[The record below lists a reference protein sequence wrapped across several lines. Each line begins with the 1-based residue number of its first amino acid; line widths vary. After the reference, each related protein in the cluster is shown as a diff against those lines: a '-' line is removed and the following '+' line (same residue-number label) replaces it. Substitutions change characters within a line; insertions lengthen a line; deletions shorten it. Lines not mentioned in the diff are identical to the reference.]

1 MPNQIKFTD
10 VVAERLQDISDEDC
24 LAEGIRRWTK
34 DGKLFKYDLS
44 DGFEMFDWQ
53 DKPRTP
59 REAYAALI
67 DKISGKGT
75 WDRNPYVFAYTFELV
90 K

>member
-1 MPNQIKFTD
+1 
-10 VVAERLQDISDEDC
+10 
-24 LAEGIRRWTK
+24 
-34 DGKLFKYDLS
+34 
-44 DGFEMFDWQ
+44 MFYWEH
-53 DKPRTP
+53 KPRAP